1 MENEQLREELKELKR
16 LIFGKKSERFETQ
29 KLPGQLQLAL
39 EDEPA
44 EKEEPSAVETEKIT
58 YERKKKRHAGR
69 RPLPE
74 DLPRTQIIIEPDID
88 TTGMVCIGEEVT
100 EVLAKQPSTFFVIQ
114 IIRKKWA
121 KADGSGV
128 VIGKMPSRAIEK
140 SIAHESLLAYI
151 LVSKFVDHLP
161 LYRLVQIFQRQGVP
175 IPTSTINDWVGACC
189 ELLLPLYEVLKK
201 ELLLNEYLQA
211 DESPIKVLD
220 KHKKGTTHLGYQWV
234 YLSKDQK
241 LVLFDYRKGRGRD
254 GPRRI
259 LKNFSGYLQ
268 TDGYSVY
275 EEFGKNPNIT
285 LLSCMAHAR
294 RKFVQA
300 RDNDPQRAA
309 YFLSQVQSLYH
320 LEAGLRDQNADWDRR
335 LEARQNLALPI
346 LQHLGQW
353 LKTQYPQVLPKS
365 AIGKA
370 IHYSLKRWKLLCR
383 YTEHGGLEIDNNL
396 IENQIRPLALGRK
409 NYLFAGSHQGA
420 KNAAIMYSLLGSCK
434 LNGLD
439 PFQWLYAILDKIPDY
454 PVNKISDLLPCH
466 VRFESPAQTLTP
478 VSTNL
483 L

>member
-1 MENEQLREELKELKR
+1 LAYLGEVKKSNKKPGYEELVMENEQLRKELKELKR

-29 KLPGQLQLAL
+29 QLPGQLQLEL
-39 EDEPA
+39 EGEEQ
-44 EKEEPSAVETEKIT
+44 EKEKQQPVETQKIT
-58 YERKKKRHAGR
+58 YERKKKRQGGR
-69 RPLPE
+69 QPLPE
-74 DLPRTQIIIEPDID
+74 DLPRTQIIIEPDMD

-128 VIGKMPSRAIEK
+128 VIGPMPSRAIEK
-140 SIAHESLLAYI
+140 SIAHESLLAFI

-161 LYRLVQIFQRQGVP
+161 LYRLVQIFQRQGVRV
-175 IPTSTINDWVGACC
+175 PTSTINDWVGACC
-189 ELLLPLYEVLKK
+189 RLLQPLYEALKK

-220 KHKKGTTHLGYQWV
+220 RNKKGTNQLGYQWG
-234 YLSKDQK
+234 YRGKDQK
-241 LVLFDYRKGRGRD
+241 RGVFDYREGRGRD

-300 RDNDPQRAA
+300 QDNDPERAD

-320 LEAGLRDQNADWDRR
+320 LEAGLCDQNASWDQR
-335 LEARQNLALPI
+335 LEARQSLALPI
-346 LQHLGQW
+346 LKHLDQW

-370 IHYSLKRWKLLCR
+370 IQYSLKRWKLLCR

-409 NYLFAGSHQGA
+409 YYFFAG
-420 KNAAIMYSLLGSCK
+420 
-434 LNGLD
+434 
-439 PFQWLYAILDKIPDY
+439 
-454 PVNKISDLLPCH
+454 
-466 VRFESPAQTLTP
+466 
-478 VSTNL
+478 
-483 L
+483 

>member
-1 MENEQLREELKELKR
+1 LELEGEEK
-16 LIFGKKSERFETQ
+16 
-29 KLPGQLQLAL
+29 
-39 EDEPA
+39 
-44 EKEEPSAVETEKIT
+44 EKEEQQPVETEKIS
-58 YERKKKRHAGR
+58 YERKKKRHPGR
-69 RPLPE
+69 HPLPE
-74 DLPRTQIIIEPDID
+74 DLPRTQIIIEPDMD

-100 EVLAKQPSTFFVIQ
+100 EVLAKQPSTFFVIE

-161 LYRLVQIFQRQGVP
+161 LYRLTQIFQRQGVS
-175 IPTSTINDWVGACC
+175 IPTSTINDWVRACC
-189 ELLLPLYEVLKK
+189 RLLLPLYEALKK

-220 KHKKGTTHLGYQWV
+220 KSKKGTTHLGYQWV

-268 TDGYSVY
+268 TDGYGVY
-275 EEFGKNPNIT
+275 EQFGKNPNIT

-294 RKFVQA
+294 RYFDQA
-300 RDNDPQRAA
+300 KENDPQRAA
-309 YFLSQVQSLYH
+309 YFLTQVQSLYN
-320 LEAGLRDQNADWDRR
+320 LEASLRDQKADWDTRF
-335 LEARQNLALPI
+335 EARQKLALPI
-346 LQHLGQW
+346 LKHIGTW
-353 LKTQYPQVLPKS
+353 LKTEYPKVLPKS
-365 AIGKA
+365 SIGKA

-420 KNAAIMYSLLGSCK
+420 KNIAMMYSFFGSCK
-434 LNGLD
+434 LNNLD
-439 PFQWLYAILDKIPDY
+439 PFQWLFAILDKIPDY

-466 VRFESPAQTLTP
+466 VHFKKPEPTTTPA
-478 VSTNL
+478 STKL
-483 L
+483 